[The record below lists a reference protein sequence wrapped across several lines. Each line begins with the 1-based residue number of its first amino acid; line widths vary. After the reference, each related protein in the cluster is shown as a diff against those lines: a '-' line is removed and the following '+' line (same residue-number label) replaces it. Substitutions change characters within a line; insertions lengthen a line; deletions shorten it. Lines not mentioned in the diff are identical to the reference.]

1 MRSWHRPPA
10 SNHRPAP
17 PLPAGREGWGV
28 RFAHAAILV
37 ATMLLLHTAPSSG
50 QEPFTI
56 PNVTISGGSL
66 PAPVRLAP
74 TDADAFRRRINL
86 PPRLEFVPQPAGPS
100 YTVTST
106 YWNDAID
113 REDSAEER
121 LAVDEDAT
129 YWPEGGL
136 VLTMLGDDEVWT
148 VLDLRQRPLLDRYIR
163 LGSTGVISPR
173 EGNLGVLAAA
183 NATEYIGID
192 AGVKPLTAQLRTAF
206 LMGLGETPVTFLDP
220 FEPPQPDGDGFWL
233 LLTIADGPGYEY
245 YYDGSSLTDSFGA
258 ERYAVSP
265 ALQSFLDGLAPALP
279 AIDNEEPPGSLLWW
293 PVMGGGGLVLI
304 GAAWWL
310 NRRNQADA
318 RA

>member
-1 MRSWHRPPA
+1 M
-10 SNHRPAP
+10 
-17 PLPAGREGWGV
+17 
-28 RFAHAAILV
+28 RFAPAFVLALALLFVLTLSSHA
-37 ATMLLLHTAPSSG
+37 

-56 PNVTISGGSL
+56 PDVTISGGSL
-66 PAPVRLAP
+66 PAPVSLAP

-86 PPRLEFVPQPAGPS
+86 PPRLEFVPVPTGPS

-129 YWPEGGL
+129 YWPEGGF
-136 VLTMLGDDEVWT
+136 VLTKLGDANVWT

-163 LGSTGVISPR
+163 LGSMGEIGPR
-173 EGNLGVLAAA
+173 EGNLGVLSAA

-192 AGVKPLTAQLRTAF
+192 AGVKPLTVQLRTSFWA
-206 LMGLGETPVTFLDP
+206 GLGETPVTFLDP
-220 FEPPQPDGDGFWL
+220 FQPPQPDDDGFWL

-245 YYDGSSLTDSFGA
+245 YYDGSALTDSFGA

-265 ALQSFLDGLAPALP
+265 ALQTLLNGLVPLTP
-279 AIDNEEPPGSLLWW
+279 AIDNEESPGSLLWW

-310 NRRNQADA
+310 NRRNGERGSA
-318 RA
+318 

>member
-1 MRSWHRPPA
+1 MRPLETPA
-10 SNHRPAP
+10 LLNPAP
-17 PLPAGREGWGV
+17 PLRFRRGGWGV
-28 RFAHAAILV
+28 RFAHAVVLV
-37 ATMLLLHTAPSSG
+37 ASVLLLLAPPSSA

-56 PNVTISGGSL
+56 PDVTISGGSL

-86 PPRLEFVPQPAGPS
+86 PPRLEFVPQPTGPS
-100 YTVTST
+100 YTVTSA

-129 YWPEGGL
+129 YWPEGGF
-136 VLTMLGDDEVWT
+136 VLTMRGEEEVWT

-163 LGSTGVISPR
+163 LGSTGAISAR
-173 EGNLGVLAAA
+173 EGNLGVLSAA

-192 AGVKPLTAQLRTAF
+192 AGVKPLTEQQRSAF
-206 LMGLGETPVTFLDP
+206 WAGLGTTQVTFLDP

-245 YYDGSSLTDSFGA
+245 YYDGSTLTDSFGS
-258 ERYAVSP
+258 ERYAVNP
-265 ALQSFLDGLAPALP
+265 ALQSFLNELAPAMP
-279 AIDNEEPPGSLLWW
+279 EIDNEDPPGSLLWW

-310 NRRNQADA
+310 NRRNEADA